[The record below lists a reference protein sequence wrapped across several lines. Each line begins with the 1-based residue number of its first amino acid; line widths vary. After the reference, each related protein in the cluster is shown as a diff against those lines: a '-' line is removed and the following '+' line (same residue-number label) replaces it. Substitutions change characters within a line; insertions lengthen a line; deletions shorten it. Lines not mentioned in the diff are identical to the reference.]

1 MKAIVVFTACLPLFF
16 SGCANNPKQPT
27 SIILQHPETKKIM
40 ECPLGETCVGVFE
53 ELGYVRLEQ
62 PTQEQQ

>member
-1 MKAIVVFTACLPLFF
+1 MKTFIVFAAFLLLLMP
-16 SGCANNPKQPT
+16 GCASNSKKPT

-40 ECPLGETCVGVFE
+40 ECPLGETCVDIFE

-62 PTQEQQ
+62 PSQE